1 MDPHN
6 VQFDP
11 GAAVEASDGRVGTVD
26 EVVVRP
32 ETGAL
37 AYLVVRR
44 GWADERLVLPAEL
57 VEAEATEA
65 TEATPDR
72 TRVRLRVTRDEAF
85 RRGREV
91 PQEALVA
98 RAEGDI
104 LRIPIAE
111 ERLRAGTRAIDLGE
125 LRIHRHVEQQ
135 EETVRQAVTRDDVTV
150 ERVSIDRY
158 IDAPP
163 AVRTEGDTLIVPVL
177 EEVLVVEKRL
187 KLKEELRIR
196 TRQAVEEAEVREM
209 VRRERVELEDASARG
224 VEIVDRRKERTKR
237 SGDASSAA
245 SAGAQPSPATPPTPP
260 ARKATRYGA
269 MGRTADAPGTARTP
283 ATPNTASGSK
293 RQG

>member
-1 MDPHN
+1 MDPHSM
-6 VQFDP
+6 QFDP

-57 VEAEATEA
+57 VEDEA

-104 LRIPIAE
+104 LRIPLAE

-177 EEVLVVEKRL
+177 EEVLMVEKRL

-269 MGRTADAPGTARTP
+269 LGRTADAPGTARTP
-283 ATPNTASGSK
+283 ATPNTASESK